1 NGGKNSLNRLIRC
14 VCGKKIGPDPR
25 NFNQRVSLGRNDLLI
40 RTFPKFTRLAILAG
54 GVKVANTDYAK
65 DYGVEL
71 LRAGFSE
78 LPPGSTLIAGDV
90 AVIQPYPGGNG
101 IGHMTMY
108 DGTQWISDFV
118 QKSMYPGPGYRKM
131 QPSFKIYRMH

>member
-1 NGGKNSLNRLIRC
+1 MSWNKEAA
-14 VCGKKIGPDPR
+14 
-25 NFNQRVSLGRNDLLI
+25 VSYLRSHALGHSHSECA
-40 RTFPKFTRLAILAG
+40 KFTRLAILAG
-54 GVKVANTDYAK
+54 GVKVSNTAYAK
-65 DYGVEL
+65 DYGAEL

-78 LPPGSTLIAGDV
+78 LPPGSTLISGDV

-118 QKSMYPGPGYRKM
+118 QKGMYPGPGTAKCNLL
-131 QPSFKIYRMH
+131 

>member
-1 NGGKNSLNRLIRC
+1 MSWNKEAA
-14 VCGKKIGPDPR
+14 
-25 NFNQRVSLGRNDLLI
+25 VSYLRSHALGHSHSECA
-40 RTFPKFTRLAILAG
+40 KFTRLAILAG
-54 GVKVANTDYAK
+54 GVKVPNTDYAK
-65 DYGVEL
+65 DYGAEL

-78 LPPGSTLIAGDV
+78 LPSGSTLLSGDV
-90 AVIQPYPGGNG
+90 AVIQPYSGGNG